1 MSNESFVLL
10 AIWVASTVILWIPR
24 FAGHANAY
32 RDYAI
37 PLSVLTALSLAV
49 PSAPLSYGML
59 ALIAIVH
66 AWSARVTS
74 TTASLYMTGS
84 AAAAVIAAA
93 SLYMGQPGIAFA
105 ASSLAVALRMG
116 LIPLHAG
123 VSRLCESNAPLQSQ
137 QLATTIV
144 LIVAHLR
151 FMDHSAVAYDVA
163 ALLVRVGA
171 VMTLVPALLALVQR
185 DLRGFYRSATMMHG
199 GMVFAALGAAGRGH
213 MAAALMMILTTAAA
227 MTGLGLMV
235 HALEER
241 VGSVS
246 MKQLGG
252 RVHAFPKLAA
262 SFIVFAGAGV
272 AMPVTAG
279 FIADDLLLHALWE
292 ESVWGTATI
301 ILGSALLAIAGL
313 SAFAKIFLGARA
325 QFMAP
330 DLVRRERVGAVVLLL
345 VLIGLGVTP
354 GFVLT
359 PADEFFRGATSF
371 LGLR

>member
-1 MSNESFVLL
+1 
-10 AIWVASTVILWIPR
+10 
-24 FAGHANAY
+24 
-32 RDYAI
+32 
-37 PLSVLTALSLAV
+37 
-49 PSAPLSYGML
+49 
-59 ALIAIVH
+59 
-66 AWSARVTS
+66 
-74 TTASLYMTGS
+74 
-84 AAAAVIAAA
+84 
-93 SLYMGQPGIAFA
+93 
-105 ASSLAVALRMG
+105 
-116 LIPLHAG
+116 
-123 VSRLCESNAPLQSQ
+123 
-137 QLATTIV
+137 
-144 LIVAHLR
+144 
-151 FMDHSAVAYDVA
+151 
-163 ALLVRVGA
+163 
-171 VMTLVPALLALVQR
+171 
-185 DLRGFYRSATMMHG
+185 MMHG

-262 SFIVFAGAGV
+262 AFIVFAGAGV

-330 DLVRRERVGAVVLLL
+330 DLLRSERVGAVVLLL

-371 LGLR
+371 LSLR